1 MTRAAAAFLF
11 GLLCV
16 ASPSAQQQQQQPTV
30 KPQDPQ
36 QPTFRTEANFVRVDV
51 YATKQGRPIRDLNME
66 DFEVFEEGVAQKVT
80 TFEYVEVRTGA
91 PQEQR
96 QEPNT
101 LRESQD
107 ALRNPRGRVFVLFL
121 DVPHVT
127 IDGAWH
133 SREPLIR
140 MLDNLMGPDDVVGI
154 MTPKMAPTDITFARK
169 TQVIAGGLRDRWPW
183 GERGTLAED
192 QDEAFYAMCFPDP
205 NQRDVVEEMKVRRRE
220 RMTLET
226 MRDLVMW
233 LREQREERKA
243 ILTISEGWVL
253 FRPNSD
259 LTRLRVLLSGER
271 EPIPGAQPVGV
282 GPDGRLRLGQRDT
295 NVPMSLNDCWSAR
308 NTLSMID
315 NDRLFKD
322 VIELANRANAT
333 FYSVDPR
340 GLPVFDTPVGPKAPP
355 PPHLDAAILKHRTD
369 NLVVLANNTDGF
381 AVMNNNDLNPGLKR
395 IADDLTSYYLLG
407 YYSSNTKLDGRF
419 RQLKVRIKRPD
430 VDVRARRG
438 YRAATAAEVEAI
450 RKAASAPPPAAE
462 AVAATAALGALAR
475 LRPEAK
481 LHTQAIALE
490 GPVATVWFSGELTKP
505 LTAATTASVTISAG
519 SETESVE
526 VAMAAGQ
533 RSFTGSATLKSS
545 PASVD
550 VRVRIAP
557 AGEIPYTDTAN
568 VDVVSGL
575 PLPLMFRRGP
585 STANRYEPAGQPQ
598 FSRTERVRFDVRAT
612 PGSSVTEVRILD
624 RNANPIEVP
633 ISRTERDGWMSAEVT
648 LAALAPGDY
657 LVEFTGKTAAGAQKV
672 LAAFRVTR

>member
-1 MTRAAAAFLF
+1 MTRSAVGVLV
-11 GLLCV
+11 GLLCI
-16 ASPSAQQQQQQPTV
+16 AAPTAQQQPPAKPQAPQQP
-30 KPQDPQ
+30 
-36 QPTFRTEANFVRVDV
+36 PTFRTEANFVRVDV
-51 YATKQGRPIRDLNME
+51 YATKQGSPIRDLKME
-66 DFEVFEEGVAQKVT
+66 DFEVLEEGVPQKLS
-80 TFEYVEVRTGA
+80 TFEFVQVRTGA
-91 PQEQR
+91 AQEER
-96 QEPNT
+96 REPNT
-101 LRESQD
+101 LQESRDMMRD
-107 ALRNPRGRVFVLFL
+107 ARARVFVLFL

-140 MLDNLMGPDDVVGI
+140 MLDSMMGADDLVGI

-169 TQVIAGGLRDRWPW
+169 TQVLAGGLRDRWPW
-183 GERGTLAED
+183 GERGTLAVD
-192 QDEAFYAMCFPDP
+192 QDEGFYEMCFPDP
-205 NQRDVVEEMKVRRRE
+205 AQRDVVEEMKVRRRE

-226 MRDLVMW
+226 MRDLVVW

-259 LTRLRVLLSGER
+259 LTRPRILQNGER
-271 EPIPGAQPVGV
+271 EPIPGYEPIGI
-282 GPDGRLRLGQRDT
+282 GPDGRLGVGNKGT
-295 NVPMSLNDCWSAR
+295 NSPMTLNDCWSAR
-308 NTLSMID
+308 QTLSFIN
-315 NDRLFKD
+315 NDQLFKD

-340 GLPVFDTPVGPKAPP
+340 GLPVFDTPIGPKAPP
-355 PPHLDAAILKHRTD
+355 PPHVDQRLLKHRTD
-369 NLVVLANNTDGF
+369 NLIVLANNTDGF
-381 AVMNNNDLNPGLKR
+381 AVMNSNDLNPGLKR

-407 YYSSNTKLDGRF
+407 YYSSNTKLDGRY

-438 YRAATAAEVEAI
+438 YRAATAADVEAL
-450 RKAASAPPPAAE
+450 RAAASAPPPAAE
-462 AVAATAALGALAR
+462 TVAATAALGALAR

-481 LHTQAIALE
+481 LHTQAVAIK
-490 GPVATVWFSGELTKP
+490 GPVTTVWFSGELAKP
-505 LTAATTASVTISAG
+505 LAAAATAAVTISG
-519 SETESVE
+519 DSETQSAE
-526 VAMAAGQ
+526 VPMAVGQ

-545 PASVD
+545 PSSLD

-557 AGEIPYTDTAN
+557 PGEIPFTDTAS
-568 VDVVSGL
+568 VGVVSGL

-612 PGSSVTEVRILD
+612 PGSAVTEVRILD
-624 RNANPIEVP
+624 RNANPVEVP
-633 ISRTERDGWMSAEVT
+633 IARSEREGWTSAEVT

-657 LVEFTGKTAAGAQKV
+657 LVEFSGKVAADEQKV
-672 LAAFRVTR
+672 IAAFRVTR